1 MDSRQITG
9 DRAGMAVR
17 PRPLRYITGIFSTL
31 REAPFLPLFLLA
43 LMVFLAIFGDV
54 VSPHDPIKIDM
65 RKRLRPPWGAEK
77 GSSEHIFGTDYL
89 GRDIFSRIVKGT
101 EAFFIPGIIS
111 ISVSTSFGLLFGIIA
126 GFYPKYF
133 SKIIF
138 YFLNIID
145 SIPRFIF
152 ILLIIVIFNPS
163 IYLIMTFVGV
173 SSIPKVATYIKS
185 KVGLLKQQRFIEA
198 GRALGLSQSAVIFKH
213 IVWLS
218 SKSILIIHA
227 TLGLGESI
235 LIETSLSYLG
245 IGVQEPIPSWGNMV
259 AMGKDFFFQ
268 GKFWLSTIPAVII
281 LITIM
286 GLYLLGDGLNSIY
299 NEKVLR

>member
-1 MDSRQITG
+1 MKRFYFEKERPNIENFHVPLSK
-9 DRAGMAVR
+9 RASVQDVISIGF
-17 PRPLRYITGIFSTL
+17 G
-31 REAPFLPLFLLA
+31 LL
-43 LMVFLAIFGDV
+43 V
-54 VSPHDPIKIDM
+54 VSYLVVFFIISITNSFIKDPMKINI
-65 RKRLRPPWGAEK
+65 
-77 GSSEHIFGTDYL
+77 SSMFLKPSIEHIFGTDYL

-111 ISVSTSFGLLFGIIA
+111 ISVSTSFGLLFGIIT
-126 GFYPKYF
+126 GFYPKYS

-185 KVGLLKQQRFIEA
+185 KVGLLKKQRFIEA
-198 GRALGLSQSAVIFKH
+198 GKALGLSQSNIIFKH

-218 SKSILIIHA
+218 SKSVLIIHA

-245 IGVQEPIPSWGNMV
+245 IGVQEPTPSWGNMV

>member
-1 MDSRQITG
+1 MKRYYYERELPNIEKFYVPLSK
-9 DRAGMAVR
+9 RASMR
-17 PRPLRYITGIFSTL
+17 
-31 REAPFLPLFLLA
+31 
-43 LMVFLAIFGDV
+43 DV
-54 VSPHDPIKIDM
+54 VSIGFGLFVVSYLVVFFVISITNSFIKDPMEINISRM
-65 RKRLRPPWGAEK
+65 FLPP
-77 GSSEHIFGTDYL
+77 SLEHLFGTDYL

-111 ISVSTSFGLLFGIIA
+111 ISISTTFGLIFGIVSGYYA
-126 GFYPKYF
+126 KYF
-133 SKIIF
+133 SGAIF

-145 SIPRFIF
+145 SIPRIIL

-163 IYLIMTFVGV
+163 IYLIMAFVGV
-173 SSIPKVATYIKS
+173 SSIPKVSSYIKS
-185 KVGLLKQQRFIEA
+185 KVDMLKRQRFVEA
-198 GRALGLSQSAVIFKH
+198 GKSLGLSETNLIFKH

-218 SKSILIIHA
+218 SKSVLIIQA
-227 TLGLGESI
+227 TLGLGETV

-268 GKFWLSTIPAVII
+268 GKIWLSTIPALVIMF
-281 LITIM
+281 TIM